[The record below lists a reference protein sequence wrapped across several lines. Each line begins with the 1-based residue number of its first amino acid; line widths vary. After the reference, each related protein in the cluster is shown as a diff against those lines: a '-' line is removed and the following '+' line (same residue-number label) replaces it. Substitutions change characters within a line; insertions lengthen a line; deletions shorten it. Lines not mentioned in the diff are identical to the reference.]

1 MSLTIHIYYTGTDGN
16 ARRFAEEM
24 MSSGIV
30 EEVRQEAGNEHY
42 AYYFPMEDPET
53 VLLID
58 RWRDQEALDIHHKS
72 PMMAQITA
80 LKKKYK
86 IRMKVQRFTDDI
98 R

>member
-24 MSSGIV
+24 MASGIV
-30 EEVRQEAGNEHY
+30 EAVRQEAGNEHY

-58 RWRDQEALDIHHKS
+58 RWKDQAALDLHHKS
-72 PMMAQITA
+72 PMMEQIAA
-80 LKKKYK
+80 LRKKYK
-86 IRMKVQRFTDDI
+86 IRMKVQRFTEET

>member
-24 MSSGIV
+24 MASGIV
-30 EEVRQEAGNEHY
+30 EAVRQETGHEHY
-42 AYYFPMEDPET
+42 AYYFSMEDPET

-58 RWRDQEALDIHHKS
+58 RWKDQAALDLHHKS
-72 PMMAQITA
+72 PMMEQIAA
-80 LKKKYK
+80 LRKKYK
-86 IRMKVQRFTDDI
+86 IRMKVQRFTEET

>member
-24 MSSGIV
+24 MASGIV
-30 EEVRQEAGNEHY
+30 EAVRQEAGNEHY

-58 RWRDQEALDIHHKS
+58 RWKDQTALDLHHKS
-72 PMMAQITA
+72 PMMEQIAA
-80 LKKKYK
+80 LRKKYK
-86 IRMKVQRFTDDI
+86 IRMKVQRFTEET

>member
-24 MSSGIV
+24 MASGIV
-30 EEVRQEAGNEHY
+30 EAVRQEAGNEHY

-58 RWRDQEALDIHHKS
+58 RWKDQAALDIHHKS
-72 PMMAQITA
+72 PMMEQIAA
-80 LKKKYK
+80 LRKKYK
-86 IRMKVQRFTDDI
+86 IRMKVQRFTEET